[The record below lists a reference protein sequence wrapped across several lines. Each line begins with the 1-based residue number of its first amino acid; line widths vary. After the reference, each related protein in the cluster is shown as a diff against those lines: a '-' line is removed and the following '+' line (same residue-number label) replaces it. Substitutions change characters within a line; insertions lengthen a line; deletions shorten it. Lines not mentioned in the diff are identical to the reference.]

1 MGCDVRK
8 NSKTR
13 GGFEIS
19 HDRYASLSSL
29 RPQSP
34 MSSDNQTTN
43 QSNQTSSLETDISK
57 LASLI
62 ATTTVTTTATTNGD
76 GTGDPEAADGEDSE
90 ELGVEDVEEL
100 IKRLEAANGIAG
112 DVEDELDGILAHLD
126 GLLGSLEATRETKEN
141 GSPAGPQPDR

>member
-1 MGCDVRK
+1 
-8 NSKTR
+8 
-13 GGFEIS
+13 
-19 HDRYASLSSL
+19 
-29 RPQSP
+29 

-100 IKRLEAANGIAG
+100 IQRLEAANGIAG
-112 DVEDELDGILAHLD
+112 DVEDKLDGILAHLD

-141 GSPAGPQPDR
+141 GSPAGSQPDR